1 MKKNVLIIDDSESI
15 REVISAGL
23 EMTGYRVIKG
33 VNGEDGLR
41 LLNENPDVHLVIT
54 DLNMPIMDGIG
65 FLKEVRKH
73 PQHKYLPVILL
84 TTESQESKKQ
94 EARREGATGW
104 IIKPFSNERLVA
116 VIRKI
121 IN

>member
-23 EMTGYRVIKG
+23 EMTGYKVIKG

-73 PQHKYLPVILL
+73 PKHKYLPVILL

-104 IIKPFSNERLVA
+104 IIKPFSNERLIA
-116 VIRKI
+116 VIRKV